1 MKHLLLTTIAA
12 VVLAEAGFADAI
24 HDAAFNGNIAVARVE
39 LNKDVDVNAKDADG
53 NTPLDMAIWGEY
65 TEIAELLITNGA
77 DVNLIDEEGYTPL
90 DKALTGN
97 YDEMAAVLHAHGAVS
112 TENSSFS
119 QDNRYNRTRMR
130 DHVCFFLFIMM
141 TIVSFLKAISVN
153 GVKEILLVSND
164 IYAAIPV
171 V

>member
-1 MKHLLLTTIAA
+1 MKQILITIAA

-24 HDAAFNGNIAVARVE
+24 HDAAYNGNIAVVRAE
-39 LNKDVDVNAKDADG
+39 LNKNVDVNAKDADG

-112 TENSSFS
+112 TENSSV
-119 QDNRYNRTRMR
+119 DNRYNRTGMGGI
-130 DHVCFFLFIMM
+130 VFIIF
-141 TIVSFLKAISVN
+141 IVVICIMAFITSGGGF
-153 GVKEILLVSND
+153 G
-164 IYAAIPV
+164 
-171 V
+171 